1 MPNVG
6 DSIRNRDA
14 SQVGAFSEGSTPDA
28 GDAITN
34 FDTRQAGAFLEGES
48 PDAGDRHLFNEGRN
62 DQIAGG

>member
-1 MPNVG
+1 G
-6 DSIRNRDA
+6 SIFKEGYS
-14 SQVGAFSEGSTPDA
+14 SQAVAFPESICPDA